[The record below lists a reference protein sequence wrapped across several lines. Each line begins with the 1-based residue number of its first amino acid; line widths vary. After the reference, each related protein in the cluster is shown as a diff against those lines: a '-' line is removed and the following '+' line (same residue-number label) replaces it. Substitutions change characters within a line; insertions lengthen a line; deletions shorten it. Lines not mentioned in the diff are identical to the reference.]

1 MHALITFK
9 LRICGGAIDY
19 VFFHITEFN
28 NLDLYDHLEKKDL
41 VSHIG
46 IDSDVK
52 FCIRNFIFMCV

>member
-1 MHALITFK
+1 MHILITFK

-28 NLDLYDHLEKKDL
+28 NLDVYEHLSKKKV

-46 IDSDVK
+46 IDSNVR
-52 FCIRNFIFMCV
+52 FYIRKSF